1 MIEVGGYIF
10 FCRSNS
16 GSVCRKLGYS
26 EAHSLKGDVVS
37 GKEALEEDIT
47 ETEDGKGLASRGVA
61 VSRMRV

>member
-1 MIEVGGYIF
+1 
-10 FCRSNS
+10 
-16 GSVCRKLGYS
+16 
-26 EAHSLKGDVVS
+26 LKGDVVS